1 MDEYLISH
9 LFDLKKESEEKDYCT
24 YSSFLGLSEQAK
36 INKYAPSLLSGNS
49 SFYFSQE
56 NGERVIL
63 MFLPSYW
70 TKEEAISFVKPITL
84 LRIYPRSEKFASFI
98 THRDV
103 LGAILSLGI
112 ERDTIGDIIIHK
124 KEAYVYLL
132 SSIVQEVLNNLT
144 SVKNNPIK
152 IEELSTLD
160 CPYSPLYQE
169 KTISVPSNRL
179 DVILS
184 EVFPTLSREDAKKHI
199 EAGNAYSSVHE
210 TLKNDTKLENEE
222 VISLRG
228 FGKFCYLG
236 EDGISKKGKL
246 RIKIK
251 KPK

>member
-9 LFDLKKESEEKDYCT
+9 LFDLKNESQEKDYCT

-36 INKYAPSLLSGNS
+36 ITRTAPSLLKDDS

-70 TKEEAISFVKPITL
+70 TKEEAISFTKPITL
-84 LRIYPRSEKFASFI
+84 LRIFPRSEKFASSI

-112 ERDTIGDIIIHK
+112 ERDIVGDIIIHE

-132 SSIVQEVLNNLT
+132 SSIVEEVKSNLT
-144 SVKNNPIK
+144 SIKNNPIR
-152 IEELSTLD
+152 IEELPSLE
-160 CPYSPLYQE
+160 CPYSPEYLE
-169 KTISVPSNRL
+169 KTVSVPSNRL
-179 DVILS
+179 DAILS
-184 EVFPTLSREDAKKHI
+184 EVYPSLSREDAKKHI
-199 EAGNAYSSVHE
+199 EEGNAYSSFHKI
-210 TLKNDTKLENEE
+210 LKNDTKLEKGEA
-222 VISLRG
+222 ISLRG
-228 FGKFCYLG
+228 FGKFYYLG
-236 EDGISKKGKL
+236 EDGFSKKGKL